1 MLHLLAAHLKIAH
14 NVLTQPGV
22 AVDVLEQNNK
32 KISLELKL
40 TLCWVGPVP
49 VQAPALVPLLGEVH
63 WLLLDRGAAEGGR
76 GHVPTGLLR
85 DHEVDWTILD
95 IILAVGVIAMDWL
108 SLVEQ
113 VCLVLLEGLPLY
125 RDVQRLVKIL
135 LSGQSSQRLVSL
147 DWGGGEVLCK
157 NK

>member
-1 MLHLLAAHLKIAH
+1 M
-14 NVLTQPGV
+14 
-22 AVDVLEQNNK
+22 
-32 KISLELKL
+32 ELKL
-40 TLCWVGPVP
+40 TLCWVGPGP
-49 VQAPALVPLLGEVH
+49 VQAPALVPLLGEIH
-63 WLLLDRGAAEGGR
+63 WLLLDRGAAKGGR
-76 GHVPTGLLR
+76 GHVPARLLR
-85 DHEVDWTILD
+85 DHEVDWALLD

-108 SLVEQ
+108 SLMEQ

-135 LSGQSSQRLVSL
+135 FSGQSSQGLLRL